1 MPRPDPRNLPS
12 HGSRER
18 AVPAGRRCGNPSRG
32 SPSSSPV
39 QVSRGS
45 HIGLL
50 LPSDAAAVARYPDWP
65 THKPNMHETVGS
77 HPRRHC
83 GGRQPA
89 LAQSMP
95 RPAAAKAPK
104 TGVSP
109 LHDHH
114 SPGGL
119 PLEHGAQALATG
131 PGGPVQTPWKRRSSD
146 EPAKIAIS
154 APSARNGPKGTRVAR
169 PPRFATINPIPT
181 APPMSAAR

>member
-95 RPAAAKAPK
+95 RPAAATPPK

-114 SPGGL
+114 SPGACRL
-119 PLEHGAQALATG
+119 NTAPKPWRLEQEARFRRRGRDEAVTSRRRLQSPRRVRGTARRG
-131 PGGPVQTPWKRRSSD
+131 PASRGRRVSRRS
-146 EPAKIAIS
+146 
-154 APSARNGPKGTRVAR
+154 TQFQR
-169 PPRFATINPIPT
+169 PR
-181 APPMSAAR
+181 R